1 MSIIF
6 IINHKKL
13 DVKRNCQKNKILIK
27 FLKKKKFLIRISFY
41 NEDYYKIIK
50 SF

>member
-13 DVKRNCQKNKILIK
+13 DVKRNCQKNKILIN
-27 FLKKKKFLIRISFY
+27 FLKKFLIRISFY